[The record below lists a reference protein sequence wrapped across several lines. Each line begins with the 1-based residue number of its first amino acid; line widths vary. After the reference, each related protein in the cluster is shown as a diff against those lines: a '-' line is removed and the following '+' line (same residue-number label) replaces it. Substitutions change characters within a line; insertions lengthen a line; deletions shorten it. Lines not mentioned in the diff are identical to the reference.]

1 MAFLS
6 ENECLDVARAFQ
18 PEHTSPDATG
28 GLRAELGL
36 KSPSYRPIKDHPE
49 IQLEHNRE

>member
-1 MAFLS
+1 MNARQMF
-6 ENECLDVARAFQ
+6 NVAWAFQ

-49 IQLEHNRE
+49 IKLQHNRE